1 MVHFVCAM
9 EAFMSKHLG
18 NLERLHK
25 KLVVALGDKH
35 PLVLQLQEEIVS
47 FAATVP
53 RRLRRESFS
62 VRPEMGRS
70 FNHRWKYLSSPSE
83 QSRGGVSS

>member
-1 MVHFVCAM
+1 
-9 EAFMSKHLG
+9 MSKHLG

-53 RRLRRESFS
+53 RRLRRESFRFGLKWVDHS
-62 VRPEMGRS
+62 ITVGNS
-70 FNHRWKYLSSPSE
+70 
-83 QSRGGVSS
+83 

>member
-1 MVHFVCAM
+1 
-9 EAFMSKHLG
+9 MSKHLG

-25 KLVVALGDKH
+25 KLVVALGDTH

-47 FAATVP
+47 FSASLP
-53 RRLRRESFS
+53 RRMRRESLA

-70 FNHRWKYLSSPSE
+70 FNHRWKYLGSPSE
-83 QSRGGVSS
+83 QSRGGLPS